1 MLFVDRFMLLL
12 SPPKQVSASHQVN
25 IYSLLPYLVLGN
37 KPQGENRLLA
47 GCKGAGLCNCA
58 LLSSYGRLSSSF
70 VHLFLISSS
79 EFWRALKAIVKYFVD
94 SEN

>member
-1 MLFVDRFMLLL
+1 MPVLYL
-12 SPPKQVSASHQVN
+12 SNQVSASHHSECIFVAA
-25 IYSLLPYLVLGN
+25 YLVLGN

-79 EFWRALKAIVKYFVD
+79 EFWRALKALVKYFVA